1 MRMRDGR
8 PHDDDGGARE
18 AGRAP
23 GKRTLSEGWTIQRR
37 AGTSAPAAASTGA
50 AKSASAPQGD
60 DPFGLHL
67 GGAAL
72 PDPVRLKMETSF
84 GEDFSSVRVHQ
95 DSSAA
100 SLGALAYARGTDV
113 HFAPGQYDPG
123 SAAGQS
129 LIGHEL
135 AHVVQQRAGRVTGVQ
150 TKAGVAINSDPAL
163 EAEADEMGARAARG
177 EPAPMPGG
185 SGGSAAPVLQGYFVL
200 DPEEMKKVVN
210 HDSTFSGQEAGSD
223 NDNPKSFLD
232 DQSVTNLVQKDTVT
246 ALRVSDDGNLAIED
260 ADLVARQA
268 KNFFIAAGL
277 IDGTNEKL
285 EEQGSQYRILA
296 DGGTLEVPDHT
307 GNMHT
312 LTRVIAQSATNKE
325 HKGDTLNTPVNCNEM
340 AEDVTGAK
348 GPALKLHTNTKE
360 QLGYSS
366 GSADIAT
373 RMSAYVKAYS
383 DTEKDNAT
391 RFSWSFYRN
400 DPEAKGKEATGF
412 QYEKRSPPDRITR
425 MFEVTVKTTEDVATF
440 VDLVDTKLPRSTMVR
455 GKDAERRLITI
466 GFGEDRVIGR
476 MEEEP
481 FVALIEA
488 RKEIEPLRFPQPPQI
503 DPGLMLEKQGQI
515 GDSYARMDPEDKESV
530 SKKIGIN
537 DHANPDIGGAF
548 MINPTGVPDEE
559 DKILDRQKD
568 EKIDAGFPYHWGG
581 VIAKSGA
588 DIMTMENYARKDE
601 DGNKKKPV
609 SETRHYF
616 QLYGTPASIN
626 DKAET
631 FHQFWSKYFANPL
644 TLSFKNS
651 KK

>member
-18 AGRAP
+18 VGRAP

-50 AKSASAPQGD
+50 ATSASAPQGD

-95 DSSAA
+95 DGSAA

-232 DQSVTNLVQKDTVT
+232 DKSVTNLVQKDTVT
-246 ALRVSDDGNLAIED
+246 ALRVADDGNLAIED

-285 EEQGSQYRILA
+285 EEQGSQYRIVA
-296 DGGTLEVPDHT
+296 DGGTLEVPDHS
-307 GNMHT
+307 GSMHT
-312 LTRVIAQSATNKE
+312 LTRVIAQSAANKE
-325 HKGDTLNTPVNCNEM
+325 HKGDTLNTAVNCNEI

-348 GPALKLHTNTKE
+348 GPALKLHTDTKA

-366 GSADIAT
+366 GTADIAT

-391 RFSWSFYRN
+391 RHSWSWFRN
-400 DPEAKGKEATGF
+400 DPETKGKEATGF
-412 QYEKRSPPDRITR
+412 EYEKRSPPDRITR

-455 GKDAERRLITI
+455 GKDAEKRLITV

-515 GDSYARMDPEDKESV
+515 GDSYASMDPEDKESV

-548 MINPTGVPDEE
+548 MINPTGAPDEE